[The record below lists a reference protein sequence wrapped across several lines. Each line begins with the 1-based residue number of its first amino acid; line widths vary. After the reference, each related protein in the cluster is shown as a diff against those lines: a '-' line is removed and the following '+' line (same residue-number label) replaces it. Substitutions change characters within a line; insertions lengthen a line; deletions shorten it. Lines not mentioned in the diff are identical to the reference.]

1 MKKQILAAAVAASV
15 SAVALADIS
24 ITGAAKVNY
33 TNVDVSGSTPDT
45 NKFTQETDLK
55 IKGKNGDTEVVV
67 NFGGA
72 SLDNTA
78 STSDARTGS
87 SNNMNV
93 EDVYVTT
100 KIAGVNLKAGTW
112 DNGNNELRASSRA
125 DGKFNATTSVGGIDL
140 GFATGSNGASQ
151 EEFTVGTNVGGVALS
166 YTKKATGETVKA
178 STSVGGVNVKYLGLP
193 SDTANN
199 DRTYVEVST
208 DLGGVGVKVGSA
220 KAESAATLEGDSWL
234 GDYEHSAAV
243 KASRTAANPLPMYLD
258 AGQDIMG
265 VELSTSLAGNKVA
278 FRNISVDDVAGKDM
292 DINKLIVTRPLASG
306 ATFELTYTELDSDR
320 TNADSSTLDLELA
333 VSF

>member
-199 DRTYVEVST
+199 DAHYVEVST
-208 DLGGVGVKVGSA
+208 KVGDIDVKVGQATADSA
-220 KAESAATLEGDSWL
+220 NTIAGDTWM
-234 GDYEHSAAV
+234 GDYEGNTSGAYML
-243 KASRTAANPLPMYLD
+243 S
-258 AGQDIMG
+258 AGQDVQAI
-265 VELSTSLAGNKVA
+265 ELKTAMAGNTVT
-278 FRNISVDDVAGKDM
+278 FRNVKIDGVANEDT
-292 DINKLIVTRPLASG
+292 DFNKLIVTRPLASG
-306 ATFELTYTELDSDR
+306 ATFELTYTALDDTVNANDSD
-320 TNADSSTLDLELA
+320 TLDLELA